1 MCFIDEM
8 KRKVH
13 ARLEVMSSNPMNRAR
28 AYYACVGS
36 AGYSS
41 IFLFFG
47 AFWPLLND
55 MEFSTE
61 RSVPGRSLVLIG
73 IPDRY

>member
-1 MCFIDEM
+1 MCCVAEIVRNVCM
-8 KRKVH
+8 
-13 ARLEVMSSNPMNRAR
+13 RLEVMSSNPMNRAR

-41 IFLFFG
+41 IFWG

-61 RSVPGRSLVLIG
+61 RLVPGRSLVLIG